1 MGLFEHFPYSNFHA
15 INLDWVIEQ
24 VKNTIDNAVM
34 SVNGQ
39 NGEVILYQSENVVFP
54 DVQSDQWRMVRTADG
69 HIAGVLFN
77 QDYMYVMYDNI
88 ADRVY
93 TMNHPP
99 AYPVT
104 SVDGQTGDVK
114 VFPDAA
120 TRLPDVTNDYT
131 NIRRQIETNGTQNIV
146 GIELKQDKAYRMKDA
161 GRYEIY
167 DSANQP
173 PYPVTS
179 VNGQTGAV
187 ILAIPFTD
195 VTVDDVMFVNAASGH
210 EWGIGRETTDGT
222 ATIQIITDTTKAEAY
237 IDFFDEGGQVSYT
250 KKLLTT
256 DDIPSSSGVV
266 SVNGQ
271 TGVVTIYGDT
281 MPIESG
287 SADSVKDVTD
297 ALDTRLTTAEG
308 TITQHGTDIG
318 TNSNNIELLK
328 SDIAIVENTNNA
340 THNIASGQYVVWKG
354 SLYTALS
361 NIAIG
366 DGLSASNLAAVPN
379 GGLNDLG
386 SQIATLN
393 NKFDYSQLLTSND
406 NLDNIPNGTYHFDGN
421 SIPLNSPTTNSSM
434 VETIGDGFKI
444 QTVTTALHGTVYFY
458 QRRYAGGWA
467 GWQCFSCNN
476 FFQDTTANTL
486 RDMLLS
492 KYNLVKDYGVGTYT
506 IAGGWAGQQFGFS
519 IVSILNSSE
528 AQIVFYGNADTWSA
542 HISNNAITSVL
553 KYTTTTV

>member
-1 MGLFEHFPYSNFHA
+1 MGLFEQFPYSNFHT
-15 INLDWVIEQ
+15 INLDWIIEQ
-24 VKNTIDNAVM
+24 VKNTINNAVM

-39 NGEVILYQSENVVFP
+39 TGNVILYQSENVVFP

-131 NIRRQIETNGTQNIV
+131 NIRRQIETNGSQNIV

-222 ATIQIITDTTKAEAY
+222 ATIQIITDSTKAEAY

-266 SVNGQ
+266 SINGQ
-271 TGVVTIYGDT
+271 TGVVTINGDT

-297 ALDTRLTTAEG
+297 ALITADG
-308 TITQHGTDIG
+308 M
-318 TNSNNIELLK
+318 LK
-328 SDIAIVENTNNA
+328 SDIAIVEDTNNA
-340 THNIASGQYVVWKG
+340 THNITAGQYVVWKG

-366 DGLSASNLAAVPN
+366 DGLSAANLSAVPN

-386 SQIATLN
+386 NQVTALN
-393 NKFDYSQLLTSND
+393 SKYNYQTEIGALQ
-406 NLDNIPNGTYHFDGN
+406 NLDSLNDGTYWYIANNAPANAPANYN
-421 SIPLNSPTTNSSM
+421 SIVQQITFANGAEILQ
-434 VETIGDGFKI
+434 F
-444 QTVTTALHGTVYFY
+444 VTTAISGVMHFY
-458 QRRYAGGWA
+458 SRRYYGSWA
-467 GWQCFSCNN
+467 AWC
-476 FFQDTTANTL
+476 
-486 RDMLLS
+486 
-492 KYNLVKDYGVGTYT
+492 
-506 IAGGWAGQQFGFS
+506 
-519 IVSILNSSE
+519 E
-528 AQIVFYGNADTWSA
+528 
-542 HISNNAITSVL
+542 
-553 KYTTTTV
+553 TTTTPI

>member
-1 MGLFEHFPYSNFHA
+1 MGLFEQFPYSNFHA
-15 INLDWVIEQ
+15 INLDWIIEQ

-34 SVNGQ
+34 SVNGET
-39 NGEVILYQSENVVFP
+39 GDVILYQSENVVFP
-54 DVQSDQWRMVRTADG
+54 PVDSDQWRMVRTADG
-69 HIAGVLFN
+69 HVAGVLFN
-77 QDYMYVMYDNI
+77 QDYMYVMYDNT

-93 TMNHPP
+93 TMNHP
-99 AYPVT
+99 
-104 SVDGQTGDVK
+104 QII
-114 VFPDAA
+114 FPDAA
-120 TRLPDVTNDYT
+120 TRLPDVTEDYT

-167 DSANQP
+167 DSGNQP

-179 VNGQTGAV
+179 VNGNTGAIV
-187 ILAIPFTD
+187 IAIPFLD
-195 VTVDDVMFVNAASGH
+195 IDSDDILFSTQASGH
-210 EWGIGRETTDGT
+210 EWSLGRETQDGT
-222 ATIQIITDTTKAEAY
+222 ASIQLITNSTKAEAY
-237 IDFFDEGGQVSYT
+237 VDFYDGEGLSYT

-318 TNSNNIELLK
+318 TNSSNIELLK

-340 THNIASGQYVVWKG
+340 THNIASGLFVVWKG

-366 DGLSASNLAAVPN
+366 DGLSASNLVAVTA

-386 SQIATLN
+386 SQVATLN
-393 NKFDYSQLLTSND
+393 GKFDYSQLLTSSD
-406 NLDNIPNGTYHFDGN
+406 NLDTIPNGTYHFDGN

-444 QTVTTALHGTVYFY
+444 QTVITALHGTVYFY

-467 GWQCFSCNN
+467 GWQSFSCNN
-476 FFQDTTANTL
+476 FFQDTSASTL

-506 IAGGWAGQQFGFS
+506 IAGGWQGQQFGFS
-519 IVSILNSSE
+519 IVSILSSTE
-528 AQIVFYGNADTWSA
+528 AQVVFYGNADTWTA
-542 HISNNAITSVL
+542 HISNNEVTSVL